1 MYFCNNESCENV
13 TKEFHQACVKGDL
26 KKVTILLRRKEE
38 IDVNQLDKNDT
49 LERAVMYGHLE
60 SKIVKLLLEL
70 GVNVNKK
77 GRFYEATPF
86 LLACAIGHLPIAKL
100 LLENGADINAILK
113 HSNTAAPTSLHYAV
127 FKQNAAIAKLLL
139 ENGCKTEVRSQ
150 KGLTGFEEALE
161 KNYISMV
168 KLVAFHY

>member
-1 MYFCNNESCENV
+1 MSENV
-13 TKEFHQACVKGDL
+13 TKEFHEACIKGDL
-26 KKVTILLRRKEE
+26 EKVTNLLRRNEE
-38 IDVNQLDKNDT
+38 IDIKQLDKNDT
-49 LERAVMYGHLE
+49 LERVVGKGCSE
-60 SKIVKLLLEL
+60 IVKLLLEL

-100 LLENGADINAILK
+100 LFENGADINAILK

-161 KNYISMV
+161 KNYISMA